1 MSICENFGG
10 EIFPVIMAVIF
21 DKIYRKHTL
30 LAGLPIKRIFITF
43 VSEIMAKN
51 NKNNTTTRNNP
62 LKWTY
67 AGGALMALLIV
78 MSIALWQF
86 SSVGY
91 RGETSWVHIPA
102 GATSE
107 AVGDSLRNALGNDFG
122 PRVYRLWRW
131 MDGKPAIAH
140 GAYRIDRSTAAWKV
154 ARTLKNG
161 AQTPV
166 KLTFNN
172 IRTLPD
178 LASRLSSKMEWS
190 AEDFI
195 NACDTILPK
204 HGFTPPQFTAAFL
217 PDTYEFYWNTPANK
231 VVTKLLGYRNDYWD
245 SDRRA
250 IARDIGLSPVEVATI
265 ASIVEEE
272 TLKADERPKV
282 ARLYIN
288 RLERGMK
295 LQADPTVKFAVGDF
309 SLRRI
314 KGTHLAVKSPYNT
327 YLNYGLPPGPIRIA
341 GKDAI
346 EAVLSAPHH
355 NYIYMCAK
363 EDFSG
368 YHNFAVDYATHRANA
383 RRYHEMLNQR
393 KIN

>member
-1 MSICENFGG
+1 
-10 EIFPVIMAVIF
+10 
-21 DKIYRKHTL
+21 
-30 LAGLPIKRIFITF
+30 
-43 VSEIMAKN
+43 MAKN
-51 NKNNTTTRNNP
+51 SKNNTTTRNNP
-62 LKWTY
+62 LKWAY
-67 AGGALMALLIV
+67 ASGAIMALLIV
-78 MSIALWQF
+78 MSVALWQYSF
-86 SSVGY
+86 VEY

-102 GATSE
+102 GATTE

-131 MDGKPAIAH
+131 MGGESAVAH
-140 GAYRIDRSTAAWKV
+140 GAYRIDRSTAAWKA
-154 ARTLKNG
+154 ARSLKNG

-217 PDTYEFYWNTPANK
+217 PDTYEFYWNAPANK
-231 VVTKLLGYRNDYWD
+231 VVNKLLGYRNDYWD

-250 IARDIGLSPVEVATI
+250 IARDMGLSPVEVATI

-288 RLERGMK
+288 RLEIGMK
-295 LQADPTVKFAVGDF
+295 LQADPTVKFAIGDF

-314 KGTHLAVKSPYNT
+314 KGNHLSAKSAYNT
-327 YLNYGLPPGPIRIA
+327 YLHPGLPPGPIRVA
-341 GKDAI
+341 DKSAI
-346 EAVLSAPHH
+346 DAVLHAPRH
-355 NYIYMCAK
+355 NFIYMCAK

-368 YHNFAVDYATHRANA
+368 YHNFAVDFATHKANA
-383 RRYHEMLNQR
+383 RRYQAELNR
-393 KIN
+393 RSIN